1 MHFMFQ
7 QLTTDRFS
15 AQQNVPVNVDFNID
29 EGIGLNTTVSVISK
43 TTCDIEI
50 RLTGPNSF
58 TQSTS
63 GIQTKSQS
71 LVVPGINEVCLCV

>member
-1 MHFMFQ
+1 MFQ

-15 AQQNVPVNVDFNID
+15 AQQNNPINVDFNID
-29 EGIGLNTTVSVISK
+29 EGIGLNTTVSVNSK

-50 RLTGPNSF
+50 ELTGPNNF

-63 GIQTKSQS
+63 GNQTKSLS
-71 LVVPGINEVCLCV
+71 LVVPDIGEVCLCV